1 MKQLL
6 ILSCFVIALSFSIS
20 AQETISTSGGEATG
34 AGGTASYTVG
44 QVFYQTHSG
53 DNGSVAEGVQQPF
66 EISVVTEIE
75 SIKGVEL
82 NIAAYPNPTTDVLI
96 LSVGE
101 SDFSDMSYQLFD
113 VQGRILQNRRV
124 ENSET
129 SINMKDFTPAN
140 YFVKVIKN
148 KTEIKVFKIVKR

>member
-44 QVFYQTHSG
+44 QIFYQTHSG

-66 EISVVTEIE
+66 EISVVADIE
-75 SIKGVEL
+75 SESEIYLSIE
-82 NIAAYPNPTTDVLI
+82 AYPNPTTDFLTLAI
-96 LSVGE
+96 IDNELSGL
-101 SDFSDMSYQLFD
+101 SYQLYD
-113 VQGRILQNRRV
+113 MQGRVLKTQEIVNAETKIDVKKLQ
-124 ENSET
+124 
-129 SINMKDFTPAN
+129 PAT
-140 YFVKVIKN
+140 YFVKVLQN
-148 KTEIKVFKIVKR
+148 NNEVKVFKVIKR